1 MGPERQEDMRW
12 TILAFGKLKEPYW
25 QAGVAEYLKRL
36 GPYRPV
42 ELVELPDEK
51 VDVGREAIAKQ
62 REAERALAVLKP
74 GAFVVALTERGEQP
88 DSLALSERLAALD
101 HEGFRE
107 VVFVIG
113 GANGHDASL
122 LARADWKL
130 ALGRLTFPH
139 QLARLVLVEQLY
151 RAERIRR
158 GEPYHK

>member
-1 MGPERQEDMRW
+1 MRW

-36 GPYRPV
+36 TPYRPV
-42 ELVELPDEK
+42 ELVELPDER
-51 VDVGREAIAKQ
+51 VDEGRESAAMQ
-62 REAERALAVLKP
+62 READRVLAALKP
-74 GAFVVALTERGEQP
+74 GAYLVAMWERGEQV
-88 DSLALSERLAALD
+88 DSVGLSKKLTALD
-101 HEGFRE
+101 HEGHRE

-113 GANGHDASL
+113 GANGLHPSV

-130 ALGRLTFPH
+130 GLSKLTLPH
-139 QLARLVLVEQLY
+139 MLARVFLVEQLY

>member
-1 MGPERQEDMRW
+1 MRW
-12 TILAFGKLKEPYW
+12 TIMAFGKLKEPYW
-25 QAGVAEYLKRL
+25 QQATAEYLKRL

-51 VDVGREAIAKQ
+51 VDEGRERQAMQ
-62 REAERALAVLKP
+62 REAERVSAALRP
-74 GAFVVALTERGEQP
+74 GAYLITLWERGEQV
-88 DSLALSERLAALD
+88 DSVGLSRKLEALD
-101 HEGFRE
+101 HEGYRE

-113 GANGHDASL
+113 GANGIDPDL

-130 ALGRLTFPH
+130 GLSKLTMPH
-139 QLARLVLVEQLY
+139 QMARLFLVEQLY